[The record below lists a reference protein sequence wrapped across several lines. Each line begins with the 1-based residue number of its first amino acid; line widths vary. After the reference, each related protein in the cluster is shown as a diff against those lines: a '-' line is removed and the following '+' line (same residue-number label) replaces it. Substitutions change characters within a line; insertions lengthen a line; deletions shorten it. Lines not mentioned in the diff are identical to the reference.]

1 MSEWREVALGE
12 VLDIKHGY
20 AFRGEHFGLGG
31 CNRLVTPGNFYE
43 GGGFRDRGALQKSY
57 DGPLPGEY
65 VLSPGALI
73 VAMTEQSPGLLG
85 SSGLVPHDGFQ
96 WLHNQRIG
104 LVKPLHAEAD
114 ERFIYSLFNDP
125 SVRGQISAT
134 ASGTKVRHTSPGRLK
149 SVRVRMPSIGT
160 QRHIAAILSA
170 FDELIEINERR
181 IEVLEALARS
191 LYREWFVRFRF
202 PGHAEVDFTDSE
214 LGPIPERWEVVRL
227 GSTAKWFSGGTPSTT
242 EPAFWDGDIPWIS
255 SGSLKSM
262 LLDRSDRSVTPAG
275 ASVGSRIV
283 ERDTLLFVVRGMSL
297 AREFRVGVAE
307 RTLAFGQ
314 DCKALL
320 ANDGVEP
327 LYLAFS
333 VFERRDDIQ
342 GMVEL
347 AGHGT
352 GKLSTDRLKAVKYPL
367 PPEPVQRAFVE
378 TVTPIREALATHA
391 VRSRQLAATRDLL
404 LPRLV
409 TGRLDISD
417 IDLGELL
424 PPESA

>member
-160 QRHIAAILSA
+160 QRHIAAVLSA

-181 IEVLEALARS
+181 IEVLEELARS

-202 PGHAEVDFTDSE
+202 PGHAAVDFTDSDVGPLPEGWRVAAFAAIGEFLNGYAFKPSHWGDEGIPIIKIKE
-214 LGPIPERWEVVRL
+214 LKQGVT
-227 GSTAKWFSGGTPSTT
+227 TATPRYGGVDLESRYFV
-242 EPAFWDGDIPWIS
+242 EPGD
-255 SGSLKSM
+255 
-262 LLDRSDRSVTPAG
+262 
-275 ASVGSRIV
+275 
-283 ERDTLLFVVRGMSL
+283 LLFSWSADLGVYLWAGERGALNQHLFKVSPTAGIGRAYLYYSL
-297 AREFRVGVAE
+297 EAALPRFRSRAQGTTMKHIKRSALMEV
-307 RTLAFGQ
+307 
-314 DCKALL
+314 DCVLPDQVLQA
-320 ANDGVEP
+320 
-327 LYLAFS
+327 AFS
-333 VFERRDDIQ
+333 
-342 GMVEL
+342 
-347 AGHGT
+347 
-352 GKLSTDRLKAVKYPL
+352 
-367 PPEPVQRAFVE
+367 E
-378 TVTPIREALATHA
+378 TVGPMHEEVLTLKNEVAM
-391 VRSRQLAATRDLL
+391 LAATRDLL

-409 TGRLDISD
+409 TGRLDISE
-417 IDLGELL
+417 IDLGALL
-424 PPESA
+424 PAEAA